1 MAESAKPETEAGKA
15 SELTRLPHLADS
27 ILQFDISHEITQ
39 LRMED
44 SWQRGTGRSSKTLV
58 KHPDFRIVLTL
69 MKPGSRMHEHRTD
82 ARISIQAV
90 MGRIKLHLPQRTVE
104 LSAGQL
110 LALDSEV
117 PHDVEAEEEGA
128 FLLTVGSLQANSQ

>member
-1 MAESAKPETEAGKA
+1 MTESTKPETAASAA

-27 ILQFDISHEITQ
+27 ILQFDISREIAQ
-39 LRMED
+39 LRQED

-58 KHPDFRIVLTL
+58 KHPDFRMVLTL
-69 MKPGSRMHEHRTD
+69 MKPGTHVKEHRTD

-90 MGRIKLHLPQRTVE
+90 LGRIRLHLPQRAVE
-104 LSAGQL
+104 LTTGQL

-117 PHDVEAEEEGA
+117 PHDVEALEESA
-128 FLLTVGSLQANSQ
+128 FLLTVGSRHLASH